1 MLASLFALV
10 CYPVSTILWC
20 WHRAFGAVLDPAGGL
35 SWALAV
41 VFVVL
46 TLRMLLVRLALV
58 QLRSGPALAGLEPEI
73 RALRERHGADRAA
86 LAAAVQKLQSAG

>member
-1 MLASLFALV
+1 MLASLYALV

-46 TLRMLLVRLALV
+46 FYIDRSSRNEDSEHSRL
-58 QLRSGPALAGLEPEI
+58 
-73 RALRERHGADRAA
+73 
-86 LAAAVQKLQSAG
+86 